1 MQIGGMS
8 ISGLISDLDV
18 SGIITQLGQIRRRPV
33 ALLQQR
39 QTQEAA
45 KLTALSQ
52 LSARVLALSTACAGL
67 RDGSGFAQVSAKS
80 SGGEVAVSARAGAAP
95 GSYRVSVQQLA
106 QAHKV
111 SSGTVVSADAALGLS
126 GQFILGGRV
135 ITVAATDTLRDLR
148 DSINAAGAGA
158 SASIVR
164 VSDSDHRLV
173 LSSLSTGSAGALE
186 LVDTSATGIL
196 EGLGLQAA
204 GSSVQHALADGAAGD
219 WLADRLSPVGQA
231 LGLTSAPAGSVQ
243 VNGVAVAID
252 LATDSLEA
260 IAAALDAIEGV
271 GASVAIDSLDGVA
284 RYRLEVTG
292 EGAAPVFADECNV
305 LVTLGLLG
313 KSYAHEIDAAQD
325 AQFTIDGAAMT
336 RSSNAVDDALE
347 GVRLQLVRATDAAGV
362 TVTVSRDAAAAV
374 SAVESLVQRY
384 NSVVELIDAH
394 QDFDA
399 ESGQGGLFFGS
410 PAILSLE
417 ADLRRQVSGLVNAL
431 GGELS
436 RAAQVGL
443 STDASDRL
451 VFDSAR
457 FLAALQSD
465 PVGVTRLFGT
475 ATECSDPAVAV
486 LDCGAATRD
495 SGATGW
501 AVEITRPAT
510 RATTVSAYLAGGITR
525 DEVLTVNGRQVALTA
540 GMSLQDAAD
549 RLNALFVAQGLA
561 LSAAADEGRLSITHE
576 SWGAA
581 GEIRIASSLDD
592 GCGGT
597 DLGGA
602 VAGEVAT
609 VRGQDVAGTVN
620 GEACSGR
627 GRLLTGL
634 AGNASTAGLTLQV
647 SAEGA
652 GAHGVVR
659 VSKGIAARLMDFAGA
674 VTAANTGSL
683 TRAAAGVSSAIAAID
698 GQIAD
703 IEAEVDRYIAKL
715 QADFAVMEMKMAQS
729 STLLQWL
736 QQQAQLLPGMRRND

>member
-1 MQIGGMS
+1 MQVGSMS
-8 ISGLISDLDV
+8 ITGLISELDV
-18 SGIITQLGQIRRRPV
+18 DSIITQLGQIRRRPV
-33 ALLQQR
+33 ALLEER
-39 QTQEAA
+39 QTQEATR
-45 KLTALSQ
+45 LTALSQ

-67 RDGSGFAQVSAKS
+67 QDGSSFAQVSATS
-80 SGGEVAVSARAGAAP
+80 SGSAVVVSAGVGAAP
-95 GSYRVSVQQLA
+95 GSYRVSVEQLA

-111 SSGTVVSADAALGLS
+111 SSGTVVSADEALGLS
-126 GQFILGGRV
+126 GEFMLGGRV

-148 DSINAAGAGA
+148 DRINAAGAAA

-164 VSDSDHRLV
+164 VSESDQRLV
-173 LSSLSTGSAGALE
+173 LSSLSTGSAGILE
-186 LVDTSATGIL
+186 LVDANAAGIL
-196 EGLGLQAA
+196 ESLGLQAA
-204 GSSVQHALADGAAGD
+204 GPSLKHALADGAASD
-219 WLADRLSPVGQA
+219 WLADKLAPVGAA

-243 VNGVAVAID
+243 VNGVEIALD
-252 LATDSLEA
+252 LAADSLEE
-260 IAAALDAIEGV
+260 IAAALNAVEGV
-271 GASVAIDSLDGVA
+271 SATVAIDSADGVP

-292 EGAAPVFADECNV
+292 EGAAPAFVDDRNV

-347 GVRLQLVRATDAAGV
+347 GVLLQLVSETDAAGV
-362 TVTVSRDAAAAV
+362 GVIVSRDLSAAV

-384 NSVVELIDAH
+384 NSVVEMIDAH

-399 ESGQGGLFFGS
+399 DSGQGGLFFGS

-417 ADLRRQVSGLVNAL
+417 TDLRRQISGLVSTL

-443 STDASDRL
+443 TTDGSDRL
-451 VFDSAR
+451 VFDSASL
-457 FLAALQSD
+457 LAALQSD
-465 PVGVTRLFGT
+465 PVGVARLFGT
-475 ATECSDPAVAV
+475 ASEGTDPGVTV
-486 LDCGAATRD
+486 LECGATTRD
-495 SGATGW
+495 SGADGW

-510 RATTVSAYLAGGITR
+510 RATAVSAVLTGGITR

-549 RLNALFVAQGLA
+549 RLNALFAAQGLA
-561 LSAAADEGRLSITHE
+561 MAATADADRLTITHE

-597 DLGGA
+597 DLGGT

-634 AGNASTAGLTLQV
+634 AGNATTAGLTLQV
-647 SAEGA
+647 SADSA

-659 VSKGIAARLMDFAGA
+659 VSKGIAARLMDFAGT

-683 TRAAAGVSSAIAAID
+683 TRAAEGVTSAIEAID
-698 GQIAD
+698 EQIAD

-736 QQQAQLLPGMRRND
+736 QQQAQLLPGMRRDD